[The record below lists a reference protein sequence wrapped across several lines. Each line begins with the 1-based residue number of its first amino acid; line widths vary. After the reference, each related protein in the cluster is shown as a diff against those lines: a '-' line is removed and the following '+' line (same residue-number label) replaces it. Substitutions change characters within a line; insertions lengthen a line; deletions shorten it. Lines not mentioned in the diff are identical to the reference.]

1 MAGESENLPVRIEG
15 VAGAGHQALEYVNET
30 IDVSDADEITI
41 KKDHHIITVTKND

>member
-1 MAGESENLPVRIEG
+1 MTSEQLPVRIEG
-15 VAGAGHQALEYVNET
+15 VSGAGHQALEYVKET